1 MIRSS
6 RLLLFFR
13 GRTENVQCIK
23 KHVLKVFFASRPSVF
38 RQADARVCGAR
49 GAGTTREEKRV
60 YLCWTQKLKTNNFL
74 PSGCSF
80 NDK

>member
-1 MIRSS
+1 M
-6 RLLLFFR
+6 
-13 GRTENVQCIK
+13 CI
-23 KHVLKVFFASRPSVF
+23 VLKASAESFLFASRPSVI
-38 RQADARVCGAR
+38 RQADARVWGAR

>member
-1 MIRSS
+1 MYR
-6 RLLLFFR
+6 
-13 GRTENVQCIK
+13 
-23 KHVLKVFFASRPSVF
+23 VLKASAEIFFASRPSVF
-38 RQADARVCGAR
+38 RQADARVWGAR